1 MIWRNAQGI
10 FCSGMM
16 MNYDDDDDDDD
27 DDDFTSER
35 KYISFHLRDEGL
47 QLCDWHASNHHYFL
61 RRPSIF

>member
-1 MIWRNAQGI
+1 
-10 FCSGMM
+10 